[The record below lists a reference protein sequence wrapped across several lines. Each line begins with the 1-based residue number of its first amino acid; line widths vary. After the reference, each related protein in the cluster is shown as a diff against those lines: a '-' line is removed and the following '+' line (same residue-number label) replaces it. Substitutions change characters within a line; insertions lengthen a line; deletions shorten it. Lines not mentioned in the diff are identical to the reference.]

1 MKTRILFCILLLATT
16 LTQAQDL
23 TGVWEGYS
31 TNIASFT
38 RIVLVREGNRYVGY
52 SYDEG
57 GGGFCKANFIGSF
70 DPDTKTLTGRNASF
84 IDRTPDHVLVQYQL
98 TYDKV
103 GRTHYL
109 RGLVTTAGS
118 NSFFDFGD
126 NVKLRRVERKVRDT
140 TDFMKDIMGLK
151 NKPSTKPLA
160 KAIIKPKKDTVTT
173 QPFVYN
179 KKKGT
184 VDNGVAQKLKQET
197 VIQQPSLGTP
207 VKTDSRMMVA
217 KQKRYSDTLSHI
229 TASDRNIS
237 ISIFDNGQVDGDTIT
252 VFYNNQVILSNHFVS
267 AIPYKL
273 NFTLDKNES
282 RHEITV
288 IANSLGSIPPNTA
301 VLIIDAGDKKYRLS
315 ASSDMNRNALIV
327 IDYKEQF

>member
-1 MKTRILFCILLLATT
+1 MATT
-16 LTQAQDL
+16 LTEAQDL
-23 TGVWEGYS
+23 TGCWEGYS
-31 TNIASFT
+31 SNIASFT

-84 IDRTPDHVLVQYQL
+84 IDRTPDHILVQYRL

-103 GRTHYL
+103 GGVHYL
-109 RGLVTTAGS
+109 RGLITTAGS
-118 NSFFDFGD
+118 SSLFDFGD
-126 NVKLRRVERKVRDT
+126 EVKLRRVERKVRDT

-151 NKPSTKPLA
+151 NKPA
-160 KAIIKPKKDTVTT
+160 KQAIVKAPVKTKKDTVRTG
-173 QPFVYN
+173 QPLTYN
-179 KKKGT
+179 KKT
-184 VDNGVAQKLKQET
+184 SVDNGVVQKMKQEAT
-197 VIQQPSLGTP
+197 IAQPSLGAP
-207 VKTDSRMMVA
+207 VKTDSRMLAA
-217 KQKRYSDTLSHI
+217 KQKRYSDTLSRI

-267 AIPYKL
+267 ANPFKL
-273 NFTLDKNES
+273 NFTLNKSES

-301 VLIIDAGDKKYRLS
+301 VLIVDAGDKKYRLS

-327 IDYKEQF
+327 IDYKDGF